1 MDEGSG
7 LRRISI
13 RGSRFSE
20 IISGKEVNTN
30 IDSFRD
36 IVIMNAA
43 PVSRTYYEDA
53 YDPNKVAFPLCWSAD
68 TQRPSVDVPKEQKQS
83 NRCLDCVKNIR
94 GSGSNGGRA
103 CRFSQRLAVAFEDK
117 LDEVYQLQLPATSIY
132 GKGHG
137 GHMTMQGYVKF
148 LSGRNAVATNI
159 LTRMYFDERSVVPK
173 LYFKPVRS
181 LGVVELD
188 TVRKMINHSDTLKA
202 ITLDVSPVNNFVSPF
217 GVVEGFE
224 IDAN

>member
-43 PVSRTYYEDA
+43 PVSRTYYKDA

-68 TQRPSVDVPKEQKQS
+68 TQRPPVDVPKEQKQS
-83 NRCLDCVKNIR
+83 NRCLDC
-94 GSGSNGGRA
+94 A
-103 CRFSQRLAVAFEDK
+103 
-117 LDEVYQLQLPATSIY
+117 
-132 GKGHG
+132 
-137 GHMTMQGYVKF
+137 
-148 LSGRNAVATNI
+148 
-159 LTRMYFDERSVVPK
+159 
-173 LYFKPVRS
+173 
-181 LGVVELD
+181 
-188 TVRKMINHSDTLKA
+188 
-202 ITLDVSPVNNFVSPF
+202 
-217 GVVEGFE
+217 
-224 IDAN
+224 